1 MSSTL
6 ITSTTDQKEPQ
17 RILLVDDNPTNLQVL
32 FQTLE
37 GQGYKLLIAKSGE
50 DALKIARKAQPHLVL
65 LDIMMPGIDGYETC
79 QKLKED
85 PETRESA
92 VIFLSALDDT
102 ADKVRGLEQGA
113 VDFITKPFQGEEV
126 LARVDTHLTIQRLK
140 ADLKAQ
146 NHALEREL
154 KVAQDFLSDARKRVD
169 GPLLGES
176 PAVRRLREEID
187 ACAASRDRVLLTGPP
202 GAGQEAVARAIHH
215 NSSRGKRA
223 FIFVNCAGFQSGTQT
238 LFTSSGEQAGADS
251 KFKEGKFELAL
262 GGTLYLEGIDRLPL
276 QVQREVV
283 EIIEQSGRDE
293 GNTQPPLDVR
303 ILASTSRPI
312 DELRDSSL
320 EPALYQVLVK
330 RQLRVPALAERRE
343 DVPALVEHFV
353 KQHARVIGKVVEGVS
368 DESLERLQE
377 YGWPGNIRELQNVL
391 ERVVVTATDPVLEV
405 DAALLEEGIPL
416 GSYRL
421 VERLGTG
428 AMGEVWLAKH
438 QFLARPAAVKLIRPE
453 ALGDGENHEVYLK
466 RFQREAQATAN
477 LHSPHTVQLHDFGVT
492 ETGTFYYVME
502 RLNGM
507 DLENIVSQFGP
518 LPAERTIWFL
528 QQACRSLSEAHE
540 AGLVHRDIKPANLYT
555 CRLGL
560 DYDFLKV
567 LDFGMVTAPVGDQQT
582 RLTQAGTSQGTPA
595 YMPPEIAMGEAEVD
609 GRADIYAI
617 GCVAH
622 WMLTGGLVFEADSA
636 MAMMLHHV
644 QTPPVAPST
653 LSEQEIPEAL
663 DRVILSC
670 LEKKPGDR
678 PASADELWRRL
689 GEVEFPDPWSH
700 QRAHQWWQLHLPQ
713 L

>member
-1 MSSTL
+1 VSSTL

-37 GQGYKLLIAKSGE
+37 GRGYKLLIAKSGE

-65 LDIMMPGIDGYETC
+65 LDIMMPGMDGYETC
-79 QKLKED
+79 RKLKED

-102 ADKVRGLEQGA
+102 KDKVRGLEQGA

-140 ADLKAQ
+140 AGLQARND
-146 NHALEREL
+146 ALEHEL
-154 KVAQDFLSDARKRVD
+154 KVAQDFLKDARERVD
-169 GPLLGES
+169 GPLLGDS
-176 PAVRRLREEID
+176 PAVRRFREEID
-187 ACAASRDRVLLTGPP
+187 ACAANCDMVLLTGPP

-215 NSSRGKRA
+215 DSSRGKRP
-223 FIFVNCAGFQSGTQT
+223 FIYLNCTGFQSGTQT
-238 LFTSSGEQAGADS
+238 LFRLSGEQVGANP
-251 KFKEGKFELAL
+251 KFKGGKFELAL
-262 GGTLYLEGIDRLPL
+262 GGTLYLEGIDRLPP
-276 QVQREVV
+276 QAQTEVV
-283 EIIEQSGRDE
+283 EMIEQSGRD
-293 GNTQPPLDVR
+293 GSGRQPEFDVR
-303 ILASTSRPI
+303 IIASTSRPM
-312 DELRDSSL
+312 DEIRDSPI
-320 EPALYQVLVK
+320 EPNLYQMLVK
-330 RQLRVPALAERRE
+330 RQLRVPALVERRE
-343 DVPALVEHFV
+343 DIPALVEHFV
-353 KQHARVIGKVVEGVS
+353 KTHARAIGKVVERVS

-377 YGWPGNIRELQNVL
+377 YGWPGNIRELQNVI
-391 ERVVVTATDPVLEV
+391 ERVVVTATEPVLEV
-405 DAALLEEGIPL
+405 EAALLEEGIPL

-438 QFLARPAAVKLIRPE
+438 QFLARPAAVKLIRQD
-453 ALGDGENHEVYLK
+453 ALGDGENDEVFLK
-466 RFQREAQATAN
+466 RFQREAQATAH
-477 LHSPHTVQLHDFGVT
+477 LHSPHTVQLYDFGVT

-507 DLENIVSQFGP
+507 DLENIVSKFGP
-518 LPAERTIWFL
+518 LPSERAVWFL
-528 QQACRSLSEAHE
+528 RQACRSLSEAHE
-540 AGLVHRDIKPANLYT
+540 AGMVHRDIKPANLYA
-555 CRLGL
+555 CRLGP

-567 LDFGMVTAPVGDQQT
+567 LDFGMVTAPVDDQRT

-595 YMPPEIAMGEAEVD
+595 YMPPEIAIGEAEVD

-644 QTPPVAPST
+644 QTPPVAAST

-678 PASADELWRRL
+678 PASADELWKRL
-689 GEVEFPDPWSH
+689 GEIEFSDPWSH
-700 QRAHQWWQLHLPQ
+700 QHAQQWWQLHLPQ

>member
-1 MSSTL
+1 M
-6 ITSTTDQKEPQ
+6 TSTTDQKEPE

-37 GQGYKLLIAKSGE
+37 GRGYKLLIAKSGE

-65 LDIMMPGIDGYETC
+65 LDIMMPGMDGYETC
-79 QKLKED
+79 RKLKED

-102 ADKVRGLEQGA
+102 KDKVRGLEQGA

-140 ADLKAQ
+140 AGLQARND
-146 NHALEREL
+146 ALEHEL
-154 KVAQDFLSDARKRVD
+154 KVAQDFLKVARERVD

-187 ACAASRDRVLLTGPP
+187 TCAASCDRVLLTGPA

-215 NSSRGKRA
+215 NSSRGKRP
-223 FIFVNCAGFQSGTQT
+223 FIYLNCAGFQSGTQT
-238 LFTSSGEQAGADS
+238 LFTSGGEQAGAVS
-251 KFKEGKFELAL
+251 KLKEGKFELAL
-262 GGTLYLEGIDRLPL
+262 GGTLYLEGIDRLPP
-276 QVQREVV
+276 QAQREVV

-293 GNTQPPLDVR
+293 SDTQPEVDVR

-343 DVPALVEHFV
+343 DIPALVEHFV
-353 KQHARVIGKVVEGVS
+353 KQHGRAIGKVVERVS

-377 YGWPGNIRELQNVL
+377 YGWPGNIRELQNVI
-391 ERVVVTATDPVLEV
+391 ERVVVTATEPVLEV

-466 RFQREAQATAN
+466 RFRREAQVTAN

-518 LPAERTIWFL
+518 LPAERVIWFL
-528 QQACRSLSEAHE
+528 RQACRSLSEAHE
-540 AGLVHRDIKPANLYT
+540 AGLVHRDIKPANLYA

-644 QTPPVAPST
+644 QTPAAAPST

-689 GEVEFPDPWSH
+689 GEVEFSDPWSH
-700 QRAHQWWQLHLPQ
+700 QHAQQWWQLHLPQ

>member
-1 MSSTL
+1 MSTTA
-6 ITSTTDQKEPQ
+6 ITSTTDQKEPE

-37 GQGYKLLIAKSGE
+37 GQGYKLLIAKNGE
-50 DALKIARKAQPHLVL
+50 DALKIARKARPHLVL
-65 LDIMMPGIDGYETC
+65 LDIMMPGLDGYETC

-85 PETRESA
+85 PETRDSA

-102 ADKVRGLEQGA
+102 QDKVRGLQQGA

-140 ADLKAQ
+140 ADLEAR
-146 NHALEREL
+146 NDALKHEL
-154 KVAQDFLSDARKRVD
+154 NVAQDFLKDARERVD
-169 GPLLGES
+169 GPLLGDS
-176 PAVRRLREEID
+176 PAVRRLREEVA
-187 ACAASRDRVLLTGPP
+187 ACAANCDMVLLTGPP

-215 NSSRGKRA
+215 SSNRGKHP
-223 FIFVNCAGFQSGTQT
+223 FIYLNCAGLQSGTQT
-238 LFTSSGEQAGADS
+238 LFRSSGERASANS

-262 GGTLYLEGIDRLPL
+262 GGTLYLKGVDRLPRL
-276 QVQREVV
+276 MQQQVV
-283 EIIEQSGRDE
+283 EMIEQSAKGESDF
-293 GNTQPPLDVR
+293 QPELDVR
-303 ILASTSRPI
+303 IIASTSRPM
-312 DELRDSSL
+312 DELRDSIMQ
-320 EPALYQVLVK
+320 PNLYQVLVMS
-330 RQLRVPALAERRE
+330 QLRVPALAERRE
-343 DVPALVEHFV
+343 DIPALVEHFV
-353 KQHARVIGKVVEGVS
+353 KQHARAVGKVVERVS
-368 DESLERLQE
+368 DESLERLQG
-377 YGWPGNIRELQNVL
+377 YGWPGNIRELQNVIQ
-391 ERVVVTATDPVLEV
+391 RVVVTATEPVLEV

-438 QFLARPAAVKLIRPE
+438 QLLARPAAVKLIRQD
-453 ALGDGENHEVYLK
+453 ALGDGENDEVFLK

-502 RLNGM
+502 RLNGL
-507 DLENIVSQFGP
+507 DLEDMVSQFGP
-518 LPAERTIWFL
+518 LPAERVVWFL
-528 QQACRSLSEAHE
+528 RQACRSLGEAHE
-540 AGLVHRDIKPANLYT
+540 TGLVHRDIKPANLYA

-582 RLTQAGTSQGTPA
+582 RLTQAGSSQGTPA
-595 YMPPEIAMGEAEVD
+595 YMAPEIALGEVEVD

-622 WMLTGGLVFEADSA
+622 FMLTGGLLFEADSA
-636 MAMMLHHV
+636 MAMMLQHI
-644 QTPPVAPST
+644 QTPAVAPST

-663 DRVILSC
+663 DSVILSC

-678 PASADELWRRL
+678 PAHADELWQRL
-689 GEVEFPDPWSH
+689 GEVAFSEAWSH
-700 QRAHQWWQLHLPQ
+700 QRAQQWWQLHLPQ